1 MERTETP
8 LILFG
13 HTHVQ
18 RKIEYQGRIALN
30 PGSVG
35 IPLYSSGMTQYMILH
50 GENGCWRE
58 EFISLPYDTDRV
70 IREMHEADMYR
81 HAPYW
86 SRITE
91 KILQEG
97 SPFDKFHIGTELPTS
112 FQMQNPRPGK

>member
-1 MERTETP
+1 
-8 LILFG
+8 
-13 HTHVQ
+13 
-18 RKIEYQGRIALN
+18 
-30 PGSVG
+30 
-35 IPLYSSGMTQYMILH
+35 MTQYMILH

-58 EFISLPYDTDRV
+58 EYISLPYDTDRV

-97 SPFDKFHIGTELPTS
+97 RVSHGTVLGRVMELCREETGSCNWPDIPEKYWEQAIGELL
-112 FQMQNPRPGK
+112 

>member
-1 MERTETP
+1 
-8 LILFG
+8 
-13 HTHVQ
+13 
-18 RKIEYQGRIALN
+18 
-30 PGSVG
+30 
-35 IPLYSSGMTQYMILH
+35 MILH

-97 SPFDKFHIGTELPTS
+97 GSPMELSWDGSWNCAERKPEAVTGLISRKSIG
-112 FQMQNPRPGK
+112 NRR